1 MSVIVDLPCP
11 ALRIVVDGTEAWRLA
26 AEAGPKRQRGRVVR
40 DMTVSLDAGPGSVR
54 CAGIR
59 VG

>member
-1 MSVIVDLPCP
+1 MS

-40 DMTVSLDAGPGSVR
+40 DQVNRTAGFP
-54 CAGIR
+54 IR
-59 VG
+59 YASW